1 MLEGV
6 HTTAEAI
13 KKYYMVQAALKKP
26 HLKHVYT
33 HIIIVALIEQT
44 LASIVC
50 RFVKKQLVVEITS
63 SAKLAHLFGWIMR
76 RHSLIAYSLY
86 TAGGLHLKG

>member
-1 MLEGV
+1 MHINVSLETV
-6 HTTAEAI
+6 DCQT
-13 KKYYMVQAALKKP
+13 VRAAL
-26 HLKHVYT
+26 YT
-33 HIIIVALIEQT
+33 PSPKDIFRHINIIADMVRKLSST
-44 LASIVC
+44 VC

-86 TAGGLHLKG
+86 TAGGLLPA